1 MVILDTNIVSELTGA
16 NPNPVVFAWASV
28 VPMEHLHLCTPVV
41 AEIAYGAERQF
52 IRTGSPRH
60 RRNLENMISARFVGR
75 ILPFSLQ
82 AAVFA
87 GRFRAIRERAGRPVS
102 AMDMAI
108 AGIAAANNAAL
119 ATRNVRDFEGLD
131 LKLINP
137 FEA

>member
-1 MVILDTNIVSELTGA
+1 MVILDTNIISELSGA
-16 NPNPVVFAWASV
+16 TPNSAVLAWAATISIA
-28 VPMEHLHLCTPVV
+28 ELHLCTPVV
-41 AEIAYGAERQF
+41 AEMAYGAERQS
-52 IRTGSPRH
+52 IRTGSLRH
-60 RRNLENMISARFVGR
+60 HKNLELIIDERFQGR

-82 AAVFA
+82 SALFA

-108 AGIAAANNAAL
+108 AGIAAANNATL